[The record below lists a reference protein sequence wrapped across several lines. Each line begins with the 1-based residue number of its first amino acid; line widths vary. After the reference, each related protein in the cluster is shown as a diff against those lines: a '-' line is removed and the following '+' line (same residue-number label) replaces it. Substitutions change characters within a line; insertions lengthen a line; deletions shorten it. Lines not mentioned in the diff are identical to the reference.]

1 MRKWIIE
8 EAHNSNWLVECEYDS
23 REEAEYNL
31 KEIEECDK
39 RNGEYKP
46 NHYRI
51 AEIETEN
58 DGMNYDEVEETMRRW
73 IAEDKI
79 RDLKEEIEEY
89 KEDIEAVYARNKELE
104 EALYK
109 LRIEVES
116 LKGERT
122 FLEAALANSD
132 DEIRNLKVKLYDIMT
147 EKGEN
152 K

>member
-58 DGMNYDEVEETMRRW
+58 TMEGKIIKTLFDAIYDALYTLDVMEAGINYNAAMDVFDKYLNSNEDKSLLKAYGKEANDFIASDREAAAFILAKE
-73 IAEDKI
+73 IAE
-79 RDLKEEIEEY
+79 
-89 KEDIEAVYARNKELE
+89 
-104 EALYK
+104 
-109 LRIEVES
+109 S
-116 LKGERT
+116 
-122 FLEAALANSD
+122 
-132 DEIRNLKVKLYDIMT
+132 IM
-147 EKGEN
+147 
-152 K
+152 

>member
-31 KEIEECDK
+31 KEIEDCDK

-58 DGMNYDEVEETMRRW
+58 TMEGKIIKTLFDAIYDALYTLEVQDININYDEAMDAFDRYLNGN
-73 IAEDKI
+73 EDKSL
-79 RDLKEEIEEY
+79 LKAY
-89 KEDIEAVYARNKELE
+89 GKEANDFIASDR
-104 EALYK
+104 
-109 LRIEVES
+109 
-116 LKGERT
+116 
-122 FLEAALANSD
+122 EAATFMFAK
-132 DEIRNLKVKLYDIMT
+132 EIT
-147 EKGEN
+147 EAIKAE
-152 K
+152 

>member
-39 RNGEYKP
+39 RNGEYEP

-73 IAEDKI
+73 MAEDEI
-79 RDLKEEIEEY
+79 RDLKEEIEKY

-132 DEIRNLKVKLYDIMT
+132 DEIRDLKVKLYDIMT

>member
-39 RNGEYKP
+39 RNGEYEP

-58 DGMNYDEVEETMRRW
+58 TMEGKIIKTLFDAIYDALYTLDVMEAGINYNAAMDVFDKYLNSNEDKSLLKAYGKEANDSIASDREAAAFILAKE
-73 IAEDKI
+73 IAE
-79 RDLKEEIEEY
+79 
-89 KEDIEAVYARNKELE
+89 
-104 EALYK
+104 
-109 LRIEVES
+109 S
-116 LKGERT
+116 
-122 FLEAALANSD
+122 
-132 DEIRNLKVKLYDIMT
+132 IM
-147 EKGEN
+147 
-152 K
+152 

>member
-23 REEAEYNL
+23 REEAEYSL

-58 DGMNYDEVEETMRRW
+58 TMEGKIIKTLFDAIYDALYTLDVMEAGINYNAAMDVFDKYLNSN
-73 IAEDKI
+73 EDKCLPKAYGKVANDWI
-79 RDLKEEIEEY
+79 GSDR
-89 KEDIEAVYARNKELE
+89 
-104 EALYK
+104 
-109 LRIEVES
+109 
-116 LKGERT
+116 
-122 FLEAALANSD
+122 EAAAFILAK
-132 DEIRNLKVKLYDIMT
+132 EIADSTM
-147 EKGEN
+147 
-152 K
+152 